1 MDEIRPKSQDMSKEY
16 LWQIRINQAIS
27 FCYAMLYQFD
37 WMGKK
42 KKKSSKYL
50 AAVKFSLRK

>member
-37 WMGKK
+37 WMGGKK
-42 KKKSSKYL
+42 KKKKKK
-50 AAVKFSLRK
+50 VVNT